1 MKEKDLEIVLVG
13 LLGTVTIVLYILNY
27 VIQ

>member
-1 MKEKDLEIVLVG
+1 MKEKDLEIILVG
-13 LLGTVTIVLYILNY
+13 LLGTVAIVLYILNY

>member
-1 MKEKDLEIVLVG
+1 MKEKDLEIILVG

>member
-1 MKEKDLEIVLVG
+1 MKERDLEIILVG

-27 VIQ
+27 VIK

>member
-13 LLGTVTIVLYILNY
+13 LLGTVAIVLYILNY